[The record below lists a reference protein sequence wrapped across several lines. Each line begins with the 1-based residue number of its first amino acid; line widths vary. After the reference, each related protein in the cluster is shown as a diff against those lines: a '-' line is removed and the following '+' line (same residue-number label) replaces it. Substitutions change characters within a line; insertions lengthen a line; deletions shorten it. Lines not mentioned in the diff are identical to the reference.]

1 MRRFWRKEKSKQ
13 PNRLMQ
19 MFQSNRKPDTAT
31 PPPAPPPPNPLGVSP
46 DRPIA
51 AAPVTRTGDVLSSG
65 VSIKGDL
72 TFRNELLIDGEVEGT
87 IKSSGTL
94 TIGQHAHI
102 RADITAAA
110 VTIHGTVNGNV
121 SASERCVLEPG
132 ATVRGD
138 IEAPRLAL
146 DENATFLGNAKI
158 AARRT

>member
-1 MRRFWRKEKSKQ
+1 MAS
-13 PNRLMQ
+13 
-19 MFQSNRKPDTAT
+19 A
-31 PPPAPPPPNPLGVSP
+31 PAARAG
-46 DRPIA
+46 A
-51 AAPVTRTGDVLSSG
+51 VLSSG

-94 TIGQHAHI
+94 TIGHHARI
-102 RADITAAA
+102 RANITAGA

-132 ATVRGD
+132 GTVRGD

-146 DENATFLGNAKI
+146 DENATFLGSAKI
-158 AARRT
+158 AARPT